1 MLEKIPKTVP
11 IDFGTS
17 HGNELLNF
25 FDTCRRRGIGTDIEL
40 TVNGEKLKGISFAMK
55 NTNFMDFLLSNND
68 KNYSKR
74 DESILSRKCYIFN
87 HLK

>member
-40 TVNGEKLKGISFAMK
+40 TVNGEKLKGISLF
-55 NTNFMDFLLSNND
+55 TEFPNFVLSDHN
-68 KNYSKR
+68 K
-74 DESILSRKCYIFN
+74 YIFN

>member
-40 TVNGEKLKGISFAMK
+40 TVNGEKLKGISLF
-55 NTNFMDFLLSNND
+55 T
-68 KNYSKR
+68 
-74 DESILSRKCYIFN
+74 
-87 HLK
+87 

>member
-1 MLEKIPKTVP
+1 MSHNEKWEMLEKIPKSVP

-40 TVNGEKLKGISFAMK
+40 TVNGKKLKGISLFIWKLFIEKDQYPFITIAVVQ
-55 NTNFMDFLLSNND
+55 NLPQF
-68 KNYSKR
+68 
-74 DESILSRKCYIFN
+74 
-87 HLK
+87 

>member
-40 TVNGEKLKGISFAMK
+40 TVSGEKLKGISLI
-55 NTNFMDFLLSNND
+55 TDRSSRSEILGRQFLDPNGQIMPIKLNQ
-68 KNYSKR
+68 
-74 DESILSRKCYIFN
+74 SIPLY
-87 HLK
+87 

>member
-40 TVNGEKLKGISFAMK
+40 TVNGEKLKGNS
-55 NTNFMDFLLSNND
+55 LSYEN
-68 KNYSKR
+68 
-74 DESILSRKCYIFN
+74 C
-87 HLK
+87 

>member
-40 TVNGEKLKGISFAMK
+40 TVNGEKLKGISFIQPK
-55 NTNFMDFLLSNND
+55 IRIS
-68 KNYSKR
+68 
-74 DESILSRKCYIFN
+74 
-87 HLK
+87 

>member
-40 TVNGEKLKGISFAMK
+40 TVNGEKLKGISFIQWKIRISWIFSFQIMTK
-55 NTNFMDFLLSNND
+55 IIRKGMNQSYLESVI
-68 KNYSKR
+68 YST
-74 DESILSRKCYIFN
+74 I
-87 HLK
+87 

>member
-40 TVNGEKLKGISFAMK
+40 TVNGEKLKGISLFTESK
-55 NTNFMDFLLSNND
+55 LLNF
-68 KNYSKR
+68 R
-74 DESILSRKCYIFN
+74 ILSDALYFKCPT
-87 HLK
+87 LTPPRLVDRSP

>member
-74 DESILSRKCYIFN
+74 DESILSRECYIFN